1 VTRRVFYLALGATVG
16 VLVVRKLSAAA
27 ARMTPAGLQGSLAGA
42 LNNLGDGVR
51 EFAEAV
57 REAMAEREVE
67 LRDALGL
74 DGSNDEI
81 DAHTYGA

>member
-1 VTRRVFYLALGATVG
+1 MTRRLFYVALGATVG

-27 ARMTPAGLQGSLAGA
+27 RKVTPAGVQGSLADA
-42 LNNLGDGVR
+42 LGNLGDGVR

-74 DGSNDEI
+74 DGANDDI
-81 DAHTYGA
+81 DAHTYGP